1 MTTAK
6 RTLILSGLTML
17 GSVCACGADRVCG
30 RTVDPAALPVAGVRV
45 TLYSRE
51 TGAQIAANTDAVGK
65 YCFEGVARGEYLLEA
80 SAPPLGMASP
90 QPLTIGDAETNLADL
105 QLALNP
111 VSSQV
116 TVTGSGFAQSASET
130 SKELEVVDAG
140 AASAEGNDFLIAAVS
155 ELPGVR
161 VSQAGGPGS
170 FANIQIRGLR
180 SFDTSILVD
189 GMRLRDVSATQGDAS
204 SFLSDLFFG
213 SADRV
218 EVLEG
223 AGASLYGTNAI
234 GGVVNVVT
242 DHGGGPFHGD
252 VDVQGGML
260 GQFLG
265 KVHLAGGA
273 LGNRLSYS
281 MGFGHYDVTKGV
293 QGNGPYRSSGGAGF
307 VEFAPRS
314 GVRIGARILASGV
327 YGELEDDPAPLP
339 PNSNPTEAIAAMPLP
354 VSQIPAAVTSLA
366 NGIPYSF
373 GNATFIPGYG
383 DPDNYRTVLFFSTL
397 LYLEQQAAPSFHY
410 RISFQDLPVYRNY
423 VNGPLGL
430 GSQPSE
436 RTATQYNSRADTL
449 NAAIDWR
456 PLHGQLISAGYEFE
470 RESYSSPSYIGQTPM
485 LFSNTSAGQSS
496 HTGFLQDQTM
506 LFGDRLQ
513 ISLSGRWQAFDLAAP
528 VFSLVDPVYAGAP
541 ALSPP
546 SAKTGDASIAYFFR
560 STGTK
565 LRSHVGKAYR
575 APSLYERFGTY
586 FDGNTFLAYGDPRL
600 SPERAVSLDAGFD
613 QYFLRDTVKIGAS
626 YFYTHLQET
635 IAYDPGNLITPATDP
650 YGRFGGYYNTPGGL
664 ARGVELSAEARLP
677 GRIVLRGAYTYT
689 TSIDRISEYS
699 NGLLQM
705 PRILP
710 ETLTATVI
718 KPWGKRWDS
727 EIDFLGGSHFLF
739 QLYNALPPYNA
750 LAYSF
755 NGPRKLNLSLGYTQP
770 LREKLKLRIY
780 SRLENLLNQEY
791 FEDGFLTPG
800 FIARGGLQLTF

>member
-1 MTTAK
+1 MTATK
-6 RTLILSGLTML
+6 RTLILNSLTML
-17 GSVCACGADRVCG
+17 ASVCACGANRVCG
-30 RTVDPAALPVAGVRV
+30 RAVDPAALPVPGIRV

-51 TGAQIAANTDAVGK
+51 TGAQIAVKADALGK
-65 YCFEGVARGEYLLEA
+65 YCFEGIARGEYLLDA
-80 SAPPLGMASP
+80 SAPPLRLASP
-90 QPLTIGDAETNLADL
+90 QPVTIGDAGINLADL
-105 QLALNP
+105 QLTLNP
-111 VSSQV
+111 VSSQI
-116 TVTGSGFAQSASET
+116 TVTASGFPQSASET
-130 SKELEVVDAG
+130 SKELEVVDAR
-140 AASAEGNDFLIAAVS
+140 AAAATGNDFLIAAIS

-180 SFDTSILVD
+180 TFDTSILVD
-189 GMRLRDVSATQGDAS
+189 GMRLRDVSATRGEAS
-204 SFLSDLFFG
+204 SFLSDLFFVDT
-213 SADRV
+213 DRV

-234 GGVVNVVT
+234 GGAVNVVT

-265 KVHLAGGA
+265 RAHLAGGA
-273 LGNRLSYS
+273 LKNRLSYS
-281 MGFGHYDVTKGV
+281 LGFGHYDVTAGV
-293 QGNGPYRSSGGAGF
+293 RGNGPYRSSGGTGF
-307 VEFAPRS
+307 AEFMPRP
-314 GVRIGARILASGV
+314 GTRIGARLLASGV

-339 PNSNPTEAIAAMPLP
+339 PNGNPVGALAAMPLP
-354 VSQIPAAVTSLA
+354 VSQIPAAVRTLG

-397 LYLEQQAAPSFHY
+397 VYLEQQLAPRFHY

-436 RTATQYNSRADTL
+436 RTATQYNSRVDTV
-449 NAAIDWR
+449 NATVDWR
-456 PLHGQLISAGYEFE
+456 PLHSQIISAGYEFE
-470 RESYSSPSYIGQTPM
+470 RESYLSPSYIGQIPM
-485 LFSNTSAGQSS
+485 LYSSTAAAQSS
-496 HTGFLQDQTM
+496 HTVFLQDQTM

-513 ISLSGRWQAFDLAAP
+513 VSLSGRWQAFDLAAP
-528 VFSLVDPVYAGAP
+528 IFSLVDPVYAGAP

-546 SAKTGDASIAYFFR
+546 SAKTGDASMAYFFR

-565 LRSHVGKAYR
+565 LRSHVGNAYR

-613 QYFLRDTVKIGAS
+613 QYFSGDTVKISAS

-635 IAYDPGNLITPATDP
+635 IAYDPGNLITPITDL

-677 GRIVLRGAYTYT
+677 RRIVLRGAYTYT
-689 TSIDRISEYS
+689 NSIDRTSEYS
-699 NGLLQM
+699 NGLLQT

-710 ETLTATVI
+710 ETWTATVI

-727 EIDFLGGSHFLF
+727 EIDFFGGSHFLF

-755 NGPRKLNLSLGYTQP
+755 DGPRKLNLSMGYTQP
-770 LREKLKLRIY
+770 FREKLKVRIY

-791 FEDGFLTPG
+791 FEDGFQAPG
-800 FIARGGLQLTF
+800 FTARGGLQLTF